1 MTMNIKGVPLNALPE
16 EAWQYLVGSPDSVT
30 TGITGIAAYQRVP
43 WIYRATRL
51 RSGKMAALPF
61 TLTRNDDD
69 TDLSL
74 LPEYQALMGKLRML
88 IQRNEAALCI
98 YGAAY
103 NVLETNRFGMRRS
116 LRWLLPPSIQPVID
130 PEHGLTAFTRSRGQQ
145 QITMPL
151 FDPAKPRP
159 GQLLWYWEPNIAG
172 EDGPGQSV
180 AYAALRKANALD
192 KMDAAVQQFF
202 ERGMIRA
209 TILTVE
215 GNPPQAEMTKL
226 EAWWKRLFSGVKGA
240 WNTAAFRAQVKP
252 QVIGDGLEAVSNTA
266 LSDDQVESIIAT
278 FGVPMSLMLSN
289 AANYA
294 TAVQDALAMYTNTII
309 PQWDAVHSEPL
320 NAFLSL
326 DGLRLSVDT
335 SRIEE
340 YQSHQLETAEQI
352 TKLVGMPVMTID
364 EGRAWLGLPPLERT
378 QMIAPP
384 PSPAPTPEPPAPTAE
399 ENTTPD
405 GEPALPDNV
414 RADLDR
420 WRTKALKRLR
430 EGKAAAVGFD
440 SAAIPPLW
448 RTEITAGLR
457 GATTSAAV
465 RAVFHSVGHIRAI
478 SDLTPEER
486 RIYNAILP
494 VLRASTDP
502 AAQAILSGAS
512 FDLSALGDDLQMA
525 LIPVLTDLYAQTF
538 MTLPPEIPV
547 ETEMSEDGIVNETAR
562 QWATEYTYDL
572 VRGINSTTQS
582 ALQQIFDTFNST
594 PGMTRG
600 ELEQMIAP
608 LFGPVRASM
617 IAVTETTRTA
627 AAATN
632 AQQVYLRDQGFNL
645 IRVWNTN
652 ADDLVCPICGP
663 LNGRPESEWG
673 ATVGSPPAHV
683 NCRCSVVLR
692 EIDR

>member
-1 MTMNIKGVPLNALPE
+1 MTMTIKGVPLNALPE
-16 EAWQYLVGSPDSVT
+16 EAWQYLVGSPDAT
-30 TGITGIAAYQRVP
+30 TLGITGISAYQRVP
-43 WIYRATRL
+43 WVYRATRL
-51 RSGKMAALPF
+51 RAGKMAALPF
-61 TLTRNDDD
+61 KLTRTNGDD
-69 TDLSL
+69 TDLAM
-74 LPEYQALMGKLRML
+74 LPEYQSLLGRIRSL
-88 IQRNEAALCI
+88 IMRNEAALCL

-103 NVLETNRFGMRRS
+103 NVLETNRFGMNRS
-116 LRWLLPPSIQPVID
+116 LRWLLPTSIQPVID
-130 PEHGLTAFTRSRGQQ
+130 PDNGLTSFTRSRGQQ
-145 QITMPL
+145 QAVMPL

-159 GQLLWYWEPNIAG
+159 GQLLWYWEPNVAG

-209 TILTVE
+209 TILTVD

-226 EAWWKRLFSGVKGA
+226 ESWWKRLFSGVKGA

-252 QVIGDGLEAVSNTA
+252 QIIGDGLEAVSNTA
-266 LSDDQVESIIAT
+266 LSEDQVQSIIAT
-278 FGVPMSLMLSN
+278 FGVPMSLILSN

-309 PQWDAVHSEPL
+309 PQWETVHAEPV

-326 DGLRLSVDT
+326 DGLRIDVDT
-335 SRIEE
+335 NRIEE
-340 YQSHQLETAEQI
+340 FQAHQLETAQQL
-352 TKLVGMPVMTID
+352 TQLVGMPVMTVD

-378 QMIAPP
+378 QEVAPA
-384 PSPAPTPEPPAPTAE
+384 PAPTPEPAPE
-399 ENTTPD
+399 TPPPTGND
-405 GEPALPDNV
+405 EPALPDNV

-420 WRTKALKRLR
+420 WRTKSLKRLR
-430 EGKAAAVGFD
+430 EGKGADVRFD
-440 SAAIPPLW
+440 SAVIPPELAQYVA
-448 RTEITAGLR
+448 TQLR
-457 GATTSAAV
+457 DAATSTAV
-465 RAVFHSVGHIRAI
+465 RAVFHAATHVKAI

-502 AAQAILSGAS
+502 AAQAILSGAA
-512 FDLSALGDDLQMA
+512 FDLTALGDALQEA
-525 LIPVLTDLYAQTF
+525 LIPVLTQLYAQSF

-547 ETEMSEDGIVNETAR
+547 EISTDEAGIVNETAR

-572 VRGINSTTQS
+572 VRGINDTTRS
-582 ALQQIFDTFNST
+582 ALQNIFETFNST

-600 ELEQMIAP
+600 ELEQMLTP

-617 IAVTETTRTA
+617 IAVTETTRTN

-645 IRVWNTN
+645 IRVWSTN

-683 NCRCSVVLR
+683 NCRCTVVLR